1 MNARVLISLAG
12 LAVGL
17 LLGFVLPAHWLFV
30 DAHKAHAKST
40 EGEAYACPMFC
51 IVTRVMP
58 EDGKCPVCGM
68 QLTVVSD
75 RSTLTEAER
84 GMVGLQTARLQRL
97 TLKRTIRVVGEVDY
111 DETRL
116 SKITT
121 RTAGWL
127 NEVWADTKWMKVEE
141 GQKLAEL
148 YSPELYSAQ
157 KEYLLAKGELRATAA
172 QRLRLLGIGDAEI
185 AALERADKVSDY
197 LILRAPRA
205 GVVAERHA
213 TKGAAV
219 KKGETL
225 YAIADLSHVW
235 IQADVFESDLPFVS
249 VGQKVRVEAL
259 GRKRP
264 IIGTVAFID
273 PALDRHTRTARM
285 RIEIRNNGLRIGQ
298 RVDAWIDTEVEGK
311 PLTLPRTA
319 VLATGE
325 RSIVYVLFTESMGK
339 RDYDLDP
346 SDLPNTVLYE
356 MVVVRVGPAAEHD
369 GHDYYPLLEGKLKA
383 GMVIVTKGN
392 LLLDSQAQLLG
403 KPSLLFPEGSRS
415 GAAGMHM
422 GH

>member
-1 MNARVLISLAG
+1 
-12 LAVGL
+12 
-17 LLGFVLPAHWLFV
+17 
-30 DAHKAHAKST
+30 
-40 EGEAYACPMFC
+40 
-51 IVTRVMP
+51 
-58 EDGKCPVCGM
+58 
-68 QLTVVSD
+68 
-75 RSTLTEAER
+75 
-84 GMVGLQTARLQRL
+84 
-97 TLKRTIRVVGEVDY
+97 VGEVDY

-172 QRLRLLGIGDAEI
+172 QRLRLLGIGNAEI
-185 AALERADKVSDY
+185 ATLERTGKVRDF
-197 LILRAPRA
+197 LILRAPRT

-249 VGQKVRVEAL
+249 VGQTVRIEAL
-259 GRKRP
+259 NRKRP
-264 IIGTVAFID
+264 IMGTVAFID

-285 RIEIRNNGLRIGQ
+285 RVEIKNDGLRLGQ

-319 VLATGE
+319 VLSTGE
-325 RSIVYVLFTESMGK
+325 RSIVYVLFTEQGGEK
-339 RDYDLDP
+339 DYDLDP
-346 SDLPNTVLYE
+346 ADLPGTVFYE
-356 MVVVRVGPAAEHD
+356 MVSVRVGPTAANK
-369 GHDYYPLLEGKLKA
+369 GRAFYPLLEGELKA

-403 KPSLLFPEGSRS
+403 KPSLLFPKGSRS
-415 GAAGMHM
+415 GAADMHM